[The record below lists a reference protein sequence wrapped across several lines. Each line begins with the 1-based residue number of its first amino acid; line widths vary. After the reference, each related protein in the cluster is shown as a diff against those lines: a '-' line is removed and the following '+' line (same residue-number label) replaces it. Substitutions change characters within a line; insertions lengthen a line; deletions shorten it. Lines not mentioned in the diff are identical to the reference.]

1 MTVFGWLLAVAAT
14 VVWMGA
20 YAQLLGMPVAWLR
33 VRRSTAW
40 RARPPGISR
49 IDILAAFIVKPTI
62 LAILWGW
69 ALLVVASLGGLG
81 LSWPALLTV
90 ALGGPLTF
98 VPWAVLQLDTD
109 HLPHLIEEA
118 RGRRER
124 Q

>member
-1 MTVFGWLLAVAAT
+1 MTVFDWLLAVAAT

-40 RARPPGISR
+40 RARPVGVRR

-81 LSWPALLTV
+81 LSWPALLIV